1 MLAPKCHYFVSD
13 TRSVKRINKINKKYG
28 IIILLNGLV
37 SKLGISKAKQQAKLI
52 ERCTAK

>member
-28 IIILLNGLV
+28 IITLLNSLV
-37 SKLGISKAKQQAKLI
+37 CNSDTNKAKQQAKLI

>member
-13 TRSVKRINKINKKYG
+13 TRSEKRINKINKKYG

-37 SKLGISKAKQQAKLI
+37 SKFGTSKAKQQAKLI
-52 ERCTAK
+52 ERCKAR

>member
-52 ERCTAK
+52 ERCKAK

>member
-13 TRSVKRINKINKKYG
+13 TRNVKRINKINKKYG

-37 SKLGISKAKQQAKLI
+37 SKFGISKAKQQAKLI
-52 ERCTAK
+52 ERCKAK